1 ATLSWRACAGGVGV
15 CLFAALD
22 LGVVHRRAHS
32 ALHLHVRGAT
42 ALVVAS
48 VFVVGWTIYFWTLS
62 TLCACDQLLIL
73 DSHLVVIVALALQNL
88 LLLAR
93 LARHIDAHHDA
104 PSIVCAG
111 KHGLMLEA
119 ALAVAL
125 LAAALANV
133 ILVATGTSAHGIP
146 LAALLP

>member
-1 ATLSWRACAGGVGV
+1 
-15 CLFAALD
+15 
-22 LGVVHRRAHS
+22 
-32 ALHLHVRGAT
+32 
-42 ALVVAS
+42 
-48 VFVVGWTIYFWTLS
+48 
-62 TLCACDQLLIL
+62 
-73 DSHLVVIVALALQNL
+73 
-88 LLLAR
+88 
-93 LARHIDAHHDA
+93 

-146 LAALLP
+146 LAALFPLTIGTAFGSCLLLFQNRLFPSLDPDARHVVADLAVLVAAVPALLVPAPVG